1 MNEKSGS
8 SLMLFIHKHL
18 CFIKW
23 LTTKVKLSLT
33 WFLIM
38 VMIYGLNDTLVLG
51 TTFLNCC
58 VRWEPEHLKCVKDD
72 DYRPS
77 ICKLLLVLLL

>member
-1 MNEKSGS
+1 MKS
-8 SLMLFIHKHL
+8 LEVHL
-18 CFIKW
+18 CCLYINTYA
-23 LTTKVKLSLT
+23 LLKVKLSLT
-33 WFLIM
+33 WFLII